1 MRKVTEI
8 KSLIGT
14 DGGTTV
20 ELTPFLQKELPE
32 PLYSQLYH
40 WIKKEIE
47 EARLLPGMKMPSIR
61 QLTIHLKVSRNTV
74 EAAYHY

>member
-14 DGGTTV
+14 DGGIKV

-32 PLYSQLYH
+32 PLYSQLYN

-47 EARLLPGMKMPSIR
+47 EGRLLPGMKMPSN
-61 QLTIHLKVSRNTV
+61 KK
-74 EAAYHY
+74 A